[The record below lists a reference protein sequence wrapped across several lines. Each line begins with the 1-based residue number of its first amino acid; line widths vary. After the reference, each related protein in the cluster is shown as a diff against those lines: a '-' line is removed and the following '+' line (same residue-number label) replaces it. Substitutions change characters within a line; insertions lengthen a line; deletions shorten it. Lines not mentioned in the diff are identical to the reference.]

1 MAPDPRARARIHSIN
16 QFYFTNHLTKTA
28 TRARIPP
35 IKKQQD
41 FFKLNR
47 EFAPDRISHGA
58 SDCIGKRKIAR
69 PFKRNC
75 AIHLVL
81 KSKNAKGAL
90 NLLTARNRAEVA
102 KIFTKQAKKFGVKI
116 HSEQNVGNHLHAVI
130 SSGSRENFRG
140 FLRAATG
147 LIAKFVLNGK
157 PGKFWTQI
165 PFTRLITG
173 KRDFSS
179 MLNYISKNSTEAT
192 LGKSARTEIE
202 AEESVAR
209 KNRKNELAR
218 LRRRACN
225 SC

>member
-1 MAPDPRARARIHSIN
+1 M
-16 QFYFTNHLTKTA
+16 
-28 TRARIPP
+28 
-35 IKKQQD
+35 KKQQD

-75 AIHLVL
+75 AVHLIL
-81 KSKNAKGAL
+81 KSQKAKGAL
-90 NLLTARNRAEVA
+90 NLLTSRNRVGVA

-130 SSGSRENFRG
+130 SCGSRENFRG

-173 KRDFSS
+173 KRDFNS
-179 MLNYISKNSTEAT
+179 MLDYISKNFIEAT
-192 LGKSARTEIE
+192 FGKAARTEL
-202 AEESVAR
+202 EETERNERRPKLAMAR
-209 KNRKNELAR
+209 KRNRKLTDDRDLGDSVCSHQAGKR
-218 LRRRACN
+218 DG
-225 SC
+225 